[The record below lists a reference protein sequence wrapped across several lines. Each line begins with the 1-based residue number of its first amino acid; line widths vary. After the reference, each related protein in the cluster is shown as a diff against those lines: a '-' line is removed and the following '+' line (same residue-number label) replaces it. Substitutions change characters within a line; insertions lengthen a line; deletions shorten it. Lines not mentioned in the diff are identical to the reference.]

1 MWDSNWWVYSNL
13 SEWLLLRE
21 WWGSRSSL
29 PCQHANFVVS
39 PQTILHHTQSYSSE
53 LQSQCS
59 AQEAFRLQSSVR
71 ARVSD
76 PSGRRAWN
84 RRFQGFFSLTNMGE
98 MFSSIAIFSS
108 ANILVLVYGSQT
120 ICMLNYFKF
129 WISLNDF
136 VRGCFSKLKSY
147 ANITSSVD
155 DLVVDDLN
163 SNGHIKIIQVNP
175 FVFVIH

>member
-1 MWDSNWWVYSNL
+1 MAAAARVMGVAGALY
-13 SEWLLLRE
+13 
-21 WWGSRSSL
+21 
-29 PCQHANFVVS
+29 HANTRTSSFLLKPFSITHKAIRLNCNLNAAPRRLFACRAQYEPEYQIQVEGEPGTVDS
-39 PQTILHHTQSYSSE
+39 RVFFRWPIWEKGFHRLLYSHP
-53 LQSQCS
+53 
-59 AQEAFRLQSSVR
+59 F
-71 ARVSD
+71 
-76 PSGRRAWN
+76 
-84 RRFQGFFSLTNMGE
+84 
-98 MFSSIAIFSS
+98 
-108 ANILVLVYGSQT
+108 NILVLVYGSQT
-120 ICMLNYFKF
+120 ICVLNYFKF